1 MSCSGE
7 EKQAVRGGGYEV
19 EDGSVGEQVLHLGVE
34 ETGLEGVD
42 IVAVAY

>member
-1 MSCSGE
+1 
-7 EKQAVRGGGYEV
+7 VRGGGYDI
-19 EDGSVGEQVLHLGVE
+19 EDGGVGEQVLNLEVE